1 MWDFG
6 PPEVGPFAHDVLVA
20 KRDGPSDLG
29 VFLEQVNDPLG
40 VALWP
45 SSFPEGVAQRFAA
58 QGRGKKRVHVP
69 QTGLHFGLSS
79 DALKGGLNGRVQ
91 VGHAGGQLPKMLAD
105 AGLGS
110 FQGRQQVVPNLVA
123 TVGPF
128 GVAGVFTPCQMVG
141 LGVGLEF
148 AFWDLKQRFQTPP
161 IPREHAA
168 QGERVGVAHG
178 LEQPRFGLVVGVVGR
193 QHGVGAVGLSKRL
206 QPRLPRLVGLALK
219 PLRALL
225 QLFRL
230 QVEFLKR
237 PSKPFGKFRDER
249 GVTLAR
255 FPAGMVVHMGDHRG
269 NAKRTQDVQKH
280 RRIEAPTGPHHHGLA
295 LGPSGAHQGVVHV
308 LLEEGHRSRQDL
320 RAATLSKHSSYSS
333 SPRANRVSAP
343 PTVASTRP
351 VSARCIR
358 LRMTTLKSQ
367 SPWAST

>member
-1 MWDFG
+1 M
-6 PPEVGPFAHDVLVA
+6 GPFAHDVLLS
-20 KRDGPSDLG
+20 KHDSPSDLG
-29 VFLEQVNDPLG
+29 VFLEQVNGPFG

-58 QGRGKKRVHVP
+58 QGLGKKRVHVP

-79 DALKGGLNGRVQ
+79 DALKGGLNGRAQ

-105 AGLGS
+105 AGFCS
-110 FQGRQQVVPNLVA
+110 FQGRHEVVPNLVA
-123 TVGPF
+123 TVRPF
-128 GVAGVFTPCQMVG
+128 GVAGVLTPCQMLG

-148 AFWDLKQRFQTPP
+148 AFWDFQQRFQTRS

-168 QGERVGVAHG
+168 QRERVGVAHG

-193 QHGVGAVGLSKRL
+193 QHGVGAVGMSKRL
-206 QPRLPRLVGLALK
+206 KPRLPRLVGLALES
-219 PLRALL
+219 LRALL

-230 QVEFLKR
+230 QVEFLKW
-237 PSKPFGKFRDER
+237 PSKPFGKFRDECR
-249 GVTLAR
+249 VTLAG
-255 FPAGMVVHMGDHRG
+255 FPSGVVVHMGDHGG

-280 RRIEAPTGPHHHGLA
+280 RRVEAPTGPHYHGLP
-295 LGPSGAHQGVVHV
+295 LGPAGAHQGVVHV
-308 LLEEGHRSRQDL
+308 LLEGGHRSRQVL
-320 RAATLSKHSSYSS
+320 RAATLSRHSSYSS

-351 VSARCIR
+351 VSAWCIK

-367 SPWAST
+367 SPWVST